1 MKSFLKSCLI
11 KTIIF
16 IALIL
21 LVISITSCSEQKQ
34 ELPEGKMLRYE
45 LENTENTMWQTY
57 TLEEKQTDLFEKWQE
72 RQPNELAQK
81 EWDAYMEN
89 EDN

>member
-21 LVISITSCSEQKQ
+21 LVISITSCSGQNQK
-34 ELPEGKMLRYE
+34 LSEGKMLRYE
-45 LENTENTMWQTY
+45 IENTENTMWKTY
-57 TLEEKQTDLFEKWQE
+57 VMEKEQTDPFEKWQE
-72 RQPNELAQK
+72 SQENELAQE
-81 EWDAYMEN
+81 EWDAYMED
-89 EDN
+89 EG